1 MKKRVSRKLRAGAG
15 RRKGSQP
22 AGRKTRGSGAG
33 KTGGR
38 RRTATVHRKTGETD
52 IRIALAIEGRGRVRV
67 TTGLGF
73 FDHMMTALALHGG
86 MDLDVKASGDLH
98 VDQHHLVEDCGIAL
112 GQALR
117 KALGDRK
124 GIERTGFFVFPMEE
138 SLATAAIDLGG
149 RPALVVRA
157 RFRRVR
163 VGDLETDMIP
173 EFLRGLTR
181 GLMADLHVVLPYGW
195 NDHHKAEAIFKAVG
209 KALKLA
215 MSRDGRYHDLV
226 LSTKGMLE

>member
-1 MKKRVSRKLRAGAG
+1 V
-15 RRKGSQP
+15 
-22 AGRKTRGSGAG
+22 
-33 KTGGR
+33 
-38 RRTATVHRKTGETD
+38 
-52 IRIALAIEGRGRVRV
+52 ALSIEGTGRVNV
-67 TTGLGF
+67 ATGVGF
-73 FDHMMTALALHGG
+73 FDHMMSALALHGG
-86 MDLDVKASGDLH
+86 MDLEVEASGDLH

-117 KALGDRK
+117 TALGDRK

-149 RPALVVRA
+149 RPSLVFKA
-157 RFRRVR
+157 RFRRTR

-181 GLMADLHVVLPYGW
+181 GLQADLHVMLPYGW

-209 KALKLA
+209 KALKVA
-215 MSRDGRYHDLV
+215 MDRDRRYRGLV
-226 LSTKGMLE
+226 PSTKGMLE